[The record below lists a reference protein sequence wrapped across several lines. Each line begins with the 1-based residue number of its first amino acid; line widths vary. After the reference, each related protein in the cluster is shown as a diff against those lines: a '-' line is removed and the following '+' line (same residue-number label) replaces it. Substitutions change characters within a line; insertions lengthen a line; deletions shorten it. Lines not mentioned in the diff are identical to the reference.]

1 MEYQRTIKKEASFS
15 GIGLH
20 TGEKS
25 NVLFKPAEP
34 NTGIL
39 FRRIDLPGTPSIK
52 ADILHLLSEEKR
64 ARRTS
69 IGENGA
75 EIHTIEHILSA
86 VLGLGI
92 DNLIIE
98 IDNNEFP
105 GGDGSSAPFV
115 TLFNQTGYTIS
126 SIPRNYFYVKEP
138 LPCISEDE
146 ISLVALPSTE
156 FKVSYTLDYKKSF
169 LPPQF
174 VSLSVTKEIFEN
186 EIALARTFCLEE
198 EVKKLQQIG
207 LGKGSNYENTVVIGK
222 NGIINNRLRIADEPV
237 RHKIL
242 DLIGD
247 LALLGSPIKGH
258 IIAIKSG
265 HSINVKLVKKMKE
278 QLERKRSS
286 GVGSPAWTEIKK
298 PVLEKKEILSI
309 LPHRPPFLFV
319 DKIIELEED
328 KMAVGIRKINPA
340 EFYFR
345 GHFPGHPV
353 MPGVLIVEA
362 MAQVAGVLMLKK
374 KENRGKL
381 AYFMAINNVK
391 FRKAVMP
398 GDTLRMEVEVV
409 KLKKRVGQVH
419 TKALVDNKI
428 AVEADLM
435 FALVNP

>member
-1 MEYQRTIKKEASFS
+1 MEYQRTIKKEISFS
-15 GIGLH
+15 GVGLH
-20 TGEKS
+20 TGKKAHI
-25 NVLFKPAEP
+25 LFKPAEP

-39 FRRIDLPGTPSIK
+39 FRRIDLASQPLIK

-64 ARRTS
+64 PRRTS
-69 IGENGA
+69 IAENGV

-86 VLGLGI
+86 ILGLGI
-92 DNLIIE
+92 DNLVIE

-105 GGDGSSAPFV
+105 GGDGSSTPFT
-115 TLFNQTGYTIS
+115 TLFNQAGYITS
-126 SIPRNYFYVKEP
+126 SVPKNCFHVREP
-138 LPCISEDE
+138 FFICEDE
-146 ISLVALPSTE
+146 VSLIALPAAE
-156 FKVSYTLDYKKSF
+156 FKVSYTLDYKRSF
-169 LPPQF
+169 LPPQYASF
-174 VSLSVTKEIFEN
+174 SITKEVFEK

-198 EVKKLQQIG
+198 EVEKLQQMG
-207 LGKGSNYENTVVIGK
+207 LGKGSNYENTVVIGE
-222 NGIINNRLRIADEPV
+222 NGIIDNRLRIEDEPV

-247 LALLGSPIKGH
+247 LALLGLSIKGH

-265 HSINVKLVKKMKE
+265 HSINVKLVKRMKE
-278 QLERKRSS
+278 QVERGKSS
-286 GVGSPAWTEIKK
+286 GVGSPAWVEIKK
-298 PVLEKKEILSI
+298 SRLEKKEILSI

-328 KMAVGIRKINPA
+328 KRAVGIKEINPD
-340 EFYFR
+340 EFYFK
-345 GHFPGHPV
+345 GHFPEHPV
-353 MPGVLIVEA
+353 MPGVLIIEA

-374 KENRGKL
+374 TENRGKL

-398 GDTLRMEVEVV
+398 GDTLRMEVEVI

-428 AVEADLM
+428 AAEADLM